1 MIFSWFITISLAQN
15 CRSTPPRR
23 TISWQ
28 HLNDE
33 VSSADL
39 EIWWTL
45 ARRKQHVNDAARAEN
60 YATKC
65 NQLPNDKSLSTRS
78 PHEIHMAQLHDNHA
92 QPDSHFCDDAAL
104 EHGMR
109 VWNNGPPRPPSYCER
124 VQGMGQP
131 YKWRWPNPWDGRM
144 PGHQGHQVLFRFSR
158 LLPFVSNQ
166 MGKLRIDSPLA
177 ELQCVDSGSVLQR
190 IKFCSETRLLCS
202 PFWCE
207 QYHRIILWCED
218 VGQTI

>member
-1 MIFSWFITISLAQN
+1 MIFSWFITISPAQN
-15 CRSTPPRR
+15 FRSTPPTKDNFMTTPKRW
-23 TISWQ
+23 TIICWPR
-28 HLNDE
+28 
-33 VSSADL
+33 DL
-39 EIWWTL
+39 MDTGKK
-45 ARRKQHVNDAARAEN
+45 KQHVNDAARAEN
-60 YATKC
+60 YATRC

-131 YKWRWPNPWDGRM
+131 YRWRWPNPWDGRM
-144 PGHQGHQVLFRFSR
+144 PGHQGHQFFFRSSR
-158 LLPFVSNQ
+158 LFPFVSKR

-177 ELQCVDSGSVLQR
+177 EFQCVDSGSVLQR
-190 IKFCSETRLLCS
+190 IKFCSKTRLLCS